1 MAGVRAINR
10 FGRRFWLSCLA
21 LVVLSLLLSA
31 CRAEIVGAVQIATNA
46 TLPATEKSSN
56 LDPLLGTKGT
66 LTRAATKI
74 SATQKIAGPSSV
86 VPTATTEGALAVQGQ
101 SPRPSPSPVFTPVPI
116 STLKPASPSPVLPT
130 AEPVRLP
137 PEDWKLWP
145 VIPQVPPN
153 ARRLYQQGL
162 ALGNDPHAFSVLGDC
177 QSLPEIF
184 MGVFDTDTSLVAGL
198 PPGLQA
204 VVANFAGSF
213 NRYSPTV
220 KSGATAGAILWDAW
234 HENKYTCQTGETPL
248 DCELRLHKPSIV
260 IINLGTHYE
269 TRNILYLR
277 KILDRLTAQGVVPI
291 LATKADNREL
301 DERLNLE
308 MAILADEYEV
318 PLWNFWAAVSDLPDH
333 GLVVK
338 KGYEIQGEIY
348 LSEEGLARHRYTA
361 LQALA
366 AVWMAVR

>member
-1 MAGVRAINR
+1 
-10 FGRRFWLSCLA
+10 
-21 LVVLSLLLSA
+21 
-31 CRAEIVGAVQIATNA
+31 
-46 TLPATEKSSN
+46 
-56 LDPLLGTKGT
+56 
-66 LTRAATKI
+66 
-74 SATQKIAGPSSV
+74 
-86 VPTATTEGALAVQGQ
+86 
-101 SPRPSPSPVFTPVPI
+101 
-116 STLKPASPSPVLPT
+116 LKPASPSPVFPA
-130 AEPVRLP
+130 AEPARLS

-145 VIPQVPPN
+145 VIPQVPSN

-177 QSLPEIF
+177 QSLPDIF
-184 MGVFDTDTSLVAGL
+184 MGIYGTDASLAAGL
-198 PPGLQA
+198 PLGLQA
-204 VVANFAGSF
+204 VVANFTGSF
-213 NRYSPTV
+213 NRDSPTV

-308 MAILADEYEV
+308 MALLADEYQV
-318 PLWNFWAAVSDLPDH
+318 PLWNFWAAVTDLPDH
-333 GLVVK
+333 GLFVK

-366 AVWMAVR
+366 VVWAAVR